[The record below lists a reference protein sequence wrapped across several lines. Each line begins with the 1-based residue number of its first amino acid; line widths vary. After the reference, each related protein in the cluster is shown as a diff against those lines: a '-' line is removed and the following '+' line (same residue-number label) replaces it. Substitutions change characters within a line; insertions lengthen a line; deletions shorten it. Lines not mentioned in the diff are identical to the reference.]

1 MADAKD
7 ILTRKLSNGELS
19 TEEYNRRLALISDDK
34 SDNVADHEILISDE
48 DRYGNIGLIE
58 AISLGFKNMFDF
70 QGRSSRSA
78 YWYFGLFV
86 MCAYLLILG
95 FTGAKIGSVPRLI
108 IDIFV
113 TVIPLSASVRRLHD
127 TDRSGWWNLVGLTII
142 GLVPLIIWQVTPGQ
156 NDVNRFGPR
165 IDAGK

>member
-7 ILTRKLSNGELS
+7 ILTRKLANGELS
-19 TEEYNRRLALISDDK
+19 LEEYNRRLALISDDY
-34 SDNVADHEILISDE
+34 SGNVADQESITLDE
-48 DRYGNIGLIE
+48 GRYGNIGLIQ
-58 AISLGFKNMFDF
+58 AISLGFQNLFDF

-86 MCAYLLILG
+86 TCAYLVILN
-95 FTGAKIGSVPRLI
+95 FTEARIGSAPRLI

-113 TVIPLSASVRRLHD
+113 TFIPLSASVRRLHD

-142 GLVPLIIWQVTPGQ
+142 GLVPLIIWQAMPGQ
-156 NDVNRFGPR
+156 NDGNRFGPR